1 LTAIKARRR
10 VSSTFALQNFP
21 LPVTGTLERSLR
33 ENDMLKIASLV
44 WMVLA
49 TTLAGIAIIAIVAV
63 PSLAEQAM
71 LLIPVA
77 VVAGVV
83 LAIPLSYLV
92 ARKMQ
97 DSARSA

>member
-1 LTAIKARRR
+1 MTAIKSPRR
-10 VSSTFALQNFP
+10 VGCIFALLNFP
-21 LPVTGTLERSLR
+21 LAVTGPRERISR
-33 ENDMLKIASLV
+33 ENEMFKIASLV
-44 WMVLA
+44 WMMLA
-49 TTLAGIAIIAIVAV
+49 TTLAGIAVIAVVAV

-92 ARKMQ
+92 AKKIQ
-97 DSARSA
+97 GSARSA